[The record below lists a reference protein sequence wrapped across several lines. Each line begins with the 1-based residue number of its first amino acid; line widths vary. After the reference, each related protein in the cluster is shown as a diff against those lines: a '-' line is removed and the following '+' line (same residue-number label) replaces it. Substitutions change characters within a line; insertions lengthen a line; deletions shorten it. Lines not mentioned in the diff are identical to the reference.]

1 MRQVMKWLI
10 AWILAFGMGW
20 TQASLAQDLGGQE
33 SNAIHNVVQSQLEAF
48 AADDAETAFDLTSD
62 ETQALLGSPQA
73 LLGIVREWYAPLY
86 RPQKA
91 IFSPAEVA
99 GEHAIQ
105 EVVIT
110 DSNNVIW
117 VAIFLMQLDQ
127 ESQWK
132 IDSYHLVGT
141 ASVEV

>member
-1 MRQVMKWLI
+1 MRHVVKYLT
-10 AWILAFGMGW
+10 AWILAVGMGW
-20 TQASLAQDLGGQE
+20 STVGLAQDISGYE
-33 SNAIHNVVQSQLEAF
+33 SDAIHTVVQTQLEAF

-73 LLGIVREWYAPLY
+73 LLGIVREWYPPLY

-91 IFSPAEVA
+91 VFSPAEVA
-99 GEHAIQ
+99 GDHAIQ

-117 VAIFLMQLDQ
+117 VAIFLMQLD
-127 ESQWK
+127 EDSTWK
-132 IDSYHLVGT
+132 VDSYHLVET
-141 ASVEV
+141 TSVEI